1 MCELSAA
8 PSPLAAAAHELLVT
22 LSLSSV
28 DFLVIVVSLITL
40 ALETDP
46 TYEFLVVI
54 RPIKLIRY

>member
-8 PSPLAAAAHELLVT
+8 LSPLAAGGHELFVT

-40 ALETDP
+40 TLETDP
-46 TYEFLVVI
+46 TYGFLVVV